1 NLLLIEDWTPNRFAT
16 QSRGDVGFTESE
28 NPKAMKKALN
38 VLRSGAWFEELRM
51 RLGQSTAYGLGR
63 LLQPQTY
70 RGGLHHNNLW
80 AKYAG
85 GKHLPGSDTVRAC
98 EQVLP
103 RSSDLLEDAGWDLL
117 DVSRPL
123 GSSGDALLKRLRPAI
138 QNAIFDERALAM
150 GRYVRRRAPNQPL
163 HRLEGQA
170 DLQAAAAAVVLLRE
184 AFEAG
189 DQARAF
195 EVGRS
200 LHRIVLM
207 AVVTTRLRGVT
218 LELFEFFIRSIFPMA
233 ADKEIA
239 LDLDCHVFRAQ
250 AHWLDRVILQL
261 EDAGWTE
268 YRPGAPTREL
278 RKLLSVNYGFDL
290 LFGLNP
296 RLKLIVPGDQASED
310 ARRWVASN
318 NVSWEW
324 GASVLHA
331 GRRQRVIPDDVVERM
346 VAARLS

>member
-1 NLLLIEDWTPNRFAT
+1 MPAKSLKYIKPYHNDRLKVV
-16 QSRGDVGFTESE
+16 VGFIESE

-38 VLRSGAWFEELRM
+38 VLKTGAWFEELRM

-63 LLQPQTY
+63 QLQPHTY

-98 EQVLP
+98 EEALP
-103 RSSDLLEDAGWDLL
+103 RSSDLLQDAGWDLL

-123 GSSGDALLKRLRPAI
+123 GSNGDALLKRLRPAI
-138 QNAIFDERALAM
+138 QNAIFDERDLAM

-170 DLQAAAAAVVLLRE
+170 DLQAVAAAVVLLRE

-189 DQARAF
+189 NQARAF

-207 AVVTTRLRGVT
+207 AVITTRLRGVA

-233 ADKEIA
+233 VDKEIA

-268 YRPGAPTREL
+268 YRPGGPTREL
-278 RKLLSVNYGFDL
+278 RRLLSVNYGFDL
-290 LFGLNP
+290 LFGLGP
-296 RLKLIVPGDQASED
+296 RLKLRVPSEQASDE

-318 NVSWEW
+318 NIAW
-324 GASVLHA
+324 GWASSVLHA
-331 GRRQRVIPDDVVERM
+331 GRRQRLIPDEVADRM
-346 VAARLS
+346 GAARA